1 MIDLIYQFEM
11 NGDEVDR
18 TEQSSETQASRVN
31 ESTLLPN
38 RQLHRSAW
46 AEGHPKFPKDKLTPQ
61 LVRACPPKTAIRH
74 SAAAL
79 CVSSATQKN
88 VDARVRTPHQ
98 TSPRRHKQLIIG
110 AATAC

>member
-18 TEQSSETQASRVN
+18 IEQSSEKQASRVN
-31 ESTLLPN
+31 ESKLLPN

-46 AEGHPKFPKDKLTPQ
+46 AEGHPKFAKDELTPQ

-79 CVSSATQKN
+79 CLLPLK
-88 VDARVRTPHQ
+88 RTSTPESGHP
-98 TSPRRHKQLIIG
+98 TKHHLDDISN
-110 AATAC
+110 